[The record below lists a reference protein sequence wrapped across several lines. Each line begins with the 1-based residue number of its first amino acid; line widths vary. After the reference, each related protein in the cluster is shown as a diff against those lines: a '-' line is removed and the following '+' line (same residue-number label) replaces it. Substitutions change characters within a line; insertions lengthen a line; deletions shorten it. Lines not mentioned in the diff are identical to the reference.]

1 MGAVQHDRSRVS
13 LRGRK
18 NSRIYVVDEDGY
30 LRDQFGEFVQ
40 TKDDQGRTFC
50 VTTKNRGIR
59 R

>member
-1 MGAVQHDRSRVS
+1 MGAVQEDRSRTS

-18 NSRIYVVDEDGY
+18 NSRIYAVDEDGY

-40 TKDDQGRTFC
+40 TKDDTGRTFC